1 MSADQ
6 PKFPKL
12 VNCTYWGDGV
22 CAGTGCAAQSLMENS
37 VDLGNNAEATRR
49 RDQIEKDAKSA
60 HCGATPLVKPKFK
73 KS

>member
-22 CAGTGCAAQSLMENS
+22 CAGTGCAAQTLMENS
-37 VDLGNNAEATRR
+37 VDLGDNPKATKRR
-49 RDQIEKDAKSA
+49 NQIERDAKKA
-60 HCGATPLVKPKFK
+60 KCGTTPLVRPTFK

>member
-12 VNCTYWGDGV
+12 KNCTFWGEGT
-22 CAGTGCAAQSLMENS
+22 CAGMGCAAQALMDNS
-37 VDLGNNAEATRR
+37 RDLGDNQEAKER
-49 RDQIEKDAKSA
+49 RDQIENDAKAA
-60 HCGATPLVKPKFK
+60 HCGATPLVRPKFK